1 MRAKQTTSILL
12 TIIAAIQLAGCNT
25 EAKKQT
31 AQRAQE
37 VDSMAEL
44 RARGGTDLSN
54 PEMGSKVLVR
64 LSEYKITLSH
74 TEIPKGQVTFA
85 VENKGKEPHEFEI
98 TGPAGTWRSGR
109 LPTGSTILMSMI
121 LDKGGEY
128 QLYSPTKTDAGTD
141 RERGMDAK
149 LLVKYQ

>member
-1 MRAKQTTSILL
+1 MRAKHTTSILL
-12 TIIAAIQLAGCNT
+12 AIMAAVQLTGCNT
-25 EAKKQT
+25 EAKKQA
-31 AQRAQE
+31 AQRQQQ

-44 RARGGTDLSN
+44 RSRGGTDLSN
-54 PEMGSKVLVR
+54 PEMGAKVLVR

-85 VENKGKEPHEFEI
+85 VENKGKDAHEFEI

-109 LPTGSTILMSMI
+109 LPAGSTVLMSMI
-121 LDKGGEY
+121 LDKGGKYE
-128 QLYSPTKTDAGTD
+128 LFSPLKTDAGTD